1 MRKKSWKAW
10 TPPPPQ
16 KKKIRALRELVLDV
30 VVTKQSD
37 FDRITSTAL
46 LKWLKATPS
55 SNEAMKPMIRNII
68 LFQDK
73 KLKPIKNEVLRQ

>member
-10 TPPPPQ
+10 TPPQ
-16 KKKIRALRELVLDV
+16 KKKIIIIRALRELVLDV

-46 LKWLKATPS
+46 LK
-55 SNEAMKPMIRNII
+55 
-68 LFQDK
+68 
-73 KLKPIKNEVLRQ
+73 